1 PNVLPAN
8 EAVAILESY
17 RALVA
22 ALAGHAIASA
32 WDQGR
37 LSIPTDGG
45 LPFKAEVAGLLGR
58 ATGRAPVDVAEA
70 EAQMFRA
77 LATTRAAGATRSA
90 ERPRW
95 ALASECGWRSRARL
109 VLRVVGARALGGQL
123 ARLYGILANDEA
135 RPLVDELMVST
146 ILAPHASH
154 YDVARE

>member
-1 PNVLPAN
+1 PPLLEERAPEAPFHRGTLPLGIAASLAPRAEPNVLPSN

-45 LPFKAEVAGLLGR
+45 LPFKAQVAGLLGR

-77 LATTRAAGATRSA
+77 LATTRAAEANLSA
-90 ERPRW
+90 ETPLS
-95 ALASECGWRSRARL
+95 ALANEFELSSTAQL
-109 VLRVVGARALGGQL
+109 VLLVVAAPALWGQL
-123 ARLYGILANDEA
+123 A
-135 RPLVDELMVST
+135 
-146 ILAPHASH
+146 
-154 YDVARE
+154 